1 LTVTGGTGSGD
12 FEANATVTI
21 TANAPTS
28 GKVFDKWTS
37 SNGVTFVDATASTTT
52 FTMPAKPVTVT
63 ATYKNAPVIATHT
76 ITASVVGSGGTIS
89 PSGSVTVNN
98 GESKTFAI
106 MPNSGYSISA
116 VTVDGASQGA
126 ISTYTFSNVTGN
138 HTISASFAYTAPSGG
153 GDSGGSTG
161 SGSTG
166 GSSSGGTVT
175 PPPITTT
182 PTNPNPPTSGEI
194 KAPATVDNNGN
205 ASVTVTDKTVA
216 DAIQKAQDE
225 AKKNGTE
232 KNGIAV
238 ELNVDTGKKAPNSIS
253 AKLPKAVQDSLVEGK
268 VSEFKITSE
277 AANLT
282 FDSKTLQEI
291 QKQAGGD
298 ATINAS
304 KADVSKL
311 SKEAQNEIGNRP
323 VFNLSITGKDGKTIS
338 DFGGGSA
345 TVSIPYTLQ
354 PNENPNNLQAFFID
368 AQGKLHEVACTYD
381 PVTKCMVFVTNHF
394 STYGIGYKA
403 NAPKFSDIANHWAK
417 NDIEFVTARGLLAG
431 TDKSTFSPNSS
442 VTTRVFAAALTKLS
456 GKDVSTIVE
465 NSNKDAAISRQDIA
479 VIMQNFAKLTNYN
492 LPKLREKINFSD
504 VTSDAITSLQMAG
517 VIMGKDGNRF
527 DPTATAT
534 RAEASAV
541 LRRYVELVIDKATAQ
556 GLDMNDSGKIVYYE
570 NGKLF
575 TGTKT
580 IDGTTYHFG
589 KDGICMKIDAVIPD
603 TKKYVVHK
611 IVRGDTLWDIA
622 MKNKCTVAE
631 IVGLNGIKNHNNV
644 PIGTELKIP

>member
-1 LTVTGGTGSGD
+1 MSTL
-12 FEANATVTI
+12 N
-21 TANAPTS
+21 TAIQ
-28 GKVFDKWTS
+28 
-37 SNGVTFVDATASTTT
+37 
-52 FTMPAKPVTVT
+52 T
-63 ATYKNAPVIATHT
+63 ATDAKATCAT
-76 ITASVVGSGGTIS
+76 LAQVQAAAKALDDAVADFKAAIKTGT
-89 PSGSVTVNN
+89 
-98 GESKTFAI
+98 
-106 MPNSGYSISA
+106 
-116 VTVDGASQGA
+116 
-126 ISTYTFSNVTGN
+126 
-138 HTISASFAYTAPSGG
+138 YTAPSGG

-161 SGSTG
+161 G
-166 GSSSGGTVT
+166 GSDSGSGGTVT
-175 PPPITTT
+175 PPPTTIT
-182 PTNPNPPTSGEI
+182 PTNPNPPTTGEI
-194 KAPATVDNNGN
+194 NAPATVDKNGN

-216 DAIQKAQDE
+216 DAIKKAQDE

-232 KNGIAV
+232 KNGVSV
-238 ELNVDTGKKAPNSIS
+238 ELKVDTGKKTPDSIS
-253 AKLPKAVQDSLVEGK
+253 AKLPKSVQDSLVENK

-277 AANLT
+277 TANLT

-298 ATINAS
+298 VTINAS

-311 SKEAQNEIGNRP
+311 SKEARDEIGNRP

-354 PNENPNNLQAFFID
+354 PNENPNNLQAYFID

-394 STYGIGYKA
+394 SIYGIGYKE
-403 NAPKFSDIANHWAK
+403 NAPKFNDIEKHWAK
-417 NDIEFVTARGLLAG
+417 NDIEFVTARGLLSG
-431 TDKSTFSPNSS
+431 TDKATFSPNTAMTRGMF
-442 VTTRVFAAALTKLS
+442 VTALGRLA
-456 GKDVSTIVE
+456 GADVSGYQKSSFADIKSTDYFMSYVEWASKNGIVKGTSATTFAP
-465 NSNKDAAISRQDIA
+465 NAAISRQEMA
-479 VIMQNFAKLTNYN
+479 VIMTNYAKAMN
-492 LPKLREKINFSD
+492 YTLPKTRTAVIFADNANIASWAAEAVKSM
-504 VTSDAITSLQMAG
+504 QMAG

-589 KDGICMKIDAVIPD
+589 NDGICVKIDAVIPD
-603 TKKYVVHK
+603 TKKYVIHK

-631 IVGLNGIKNHNNV
+631 IVGLNGIKNPNNV
-644 PIGTELKIP
+644 PIGTELKIPQK